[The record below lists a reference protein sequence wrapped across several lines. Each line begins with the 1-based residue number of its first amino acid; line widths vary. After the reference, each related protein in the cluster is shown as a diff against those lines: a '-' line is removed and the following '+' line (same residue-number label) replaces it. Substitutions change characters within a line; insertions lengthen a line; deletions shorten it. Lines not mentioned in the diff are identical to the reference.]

1 MRVFV
6 LAWLLFIHVNQVVGQ
21 APEKGGPVVNVAQA
35 ARLVDKRVTLQMEV
49 KSTGGTLN
57 CYLNSAAN
65 FQDTANFAVF
75 IPEDA
80 LEKFKLA
87 RIEKPKDFYKGKM
100 VQVVGTVTL
109 FKERLQIRVD
119 DPAQIKVV
127 ERR

>member
-1 MRVFV
+1 MRYFLV
-6 LAWLLFIHVNQVVGQ
+6 LTLIVLLVGPFAFAQVP
-21 APEKGGPVVNVAQA
+21 AGGPLVTPAQA

-57 CYLNSAAN
+57 CYLNSTAN
-65 FQDTANFAVF
+65 FQDAANVAVF
-75 IPEDA
+75 IPEEA
-80 LEKFKLA
+80 LEKFKQA

-100 VQVVGTVTL
+100 VQVAGTVTL

-119 DPAQIKVV
+119 DPAQIKVI

>member
-1 MRVFV
+1 MRALLLTLLLLIPVQL
-6 LAWLLFIHVNQVVGQ
+6 LAQ
-21 APEKGGPVVNVAQA
+21 APPASGPLVTPAQA

-57 CYLNSAAN
+57 CYLNSTAN
-65 FQDTANFAVF
+65 FQDAANVAVF

-80 LEKFKLA
+80 LEKFKQA
-87 RIEKPKDFYKGKM
+87 RIDKSKDFYKGKM
-100 VQVVGTVTL
+100 VQVAGTVTK

>member
-1 MRVFV
+1 MRVV
-6 LAWLLFIHVNQVVGQ
+6 LRVLLLLTFTETATGQ
-21 APEKGGPVVNVAQA
+21 APAASAPVVSAAQA

-65 FQDTANFAVF
+65 FQDAANFAVF
-75 IPEDA
+75 IPEEA
-80 LEKFKLA
+80 LEKFKQA

-109 FKERLQIRVD
+109 FKEKPQIRVD
-119 DPAQIKVV
+119 EPAQIKVI

>member
-1 MRVFV
+1 MRVV
-6 LAWLLFIHVNQVVGQ
+6 LLSLLLLMPTRITLAQTPAS
-21 APEKGGPVVNVAQA
+21 APLVTPAQA

-65 FQDTANFAVF
+65 FQDAANFAVF

-80 LEKFKLA
+80 IEKFKQA

-109 FKERLQIRVD
+109 FKEKPQIRVD
-119 DPAQIKVV
+119 DPAQIKVID
-127 ERR
+127 RR

>member
-1 MRVFV
+1 MRIV
-6 LAWLLFIHVNQVVGQ
+6 LLTILLLIPAHTALAQ
-21 APEKGGPVVNVAQA
+21 APASAPVVTPAQA
-35 ARLVDKRVTLQMEV
+35 VRLVDKRVTLLMEV

-65 FQDTANFAVF
+65 FQDAGNFAVF

-80 LEKFKLA
+80 LEKFKQA

-109 FKERLQIRVD
+109 FKDKPQIRVD
-119 DPAQIKVV
+119 DPAHIKVV